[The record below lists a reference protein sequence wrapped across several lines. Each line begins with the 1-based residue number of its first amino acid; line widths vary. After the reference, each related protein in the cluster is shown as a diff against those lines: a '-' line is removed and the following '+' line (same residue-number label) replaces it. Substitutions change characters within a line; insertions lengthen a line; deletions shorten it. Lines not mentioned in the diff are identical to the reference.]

1 MDLIRI
7 GEKLISREKIQ
18 KTIDKALELRCQ
30 GLSQQ
35 DVAKEIGIDR
45 TFVSRLENL
54 GEVRKGKKIALIGF
68 PIKNKLELQEIARAK
83 GVDLVYLLSD
93 KERWDFLEANRGLD
107 IFNHIMHLIVKL
119 KDYDVVIFLG
129 SNMRIKLMET
139 ILGREVV
146 GIQIGES
153 PIAEDKLVD
162 AEAVAKIIDKL
173 KL

>member
-7 GEKLISREKIQ
+7 GEKLVSREKIQ
-18 KTIDKALELRCQ
+18 KVIDKALELRCQ

-45 TFVSRLENL
+45 SFISRLENL
-54 GEVRKGKKIALIGF
+54 GEIRKGKKIALIGF
-68 PIKNKLELQEIARAK
+68 PIKNKLELQEVARAK
-83 GVDLVYLLSD
+83 GVDLVYLLNE
-93 KERWDFLEANRGLD
+93 KERWNFLETNRGLD

>member
-1 MDLIRI
+1 LDLIRI
-7 GEKLISREKIQ
+7 GDKLISKEKIQ
-18 KTIDKALELRCQ
+18 KVIEQALELRCQ
-30 GLSQQ
+30 GMSQQ
-35 DVAKEIGIDR
+35 EAAKEIGIDR
-45 TFVSRLENL
+45 SFISRLENL
-54 GEVRKGKKIALIGF
+54 GEIRKGKKIALIGF
-68 PIKNKLELQEIARAK
+68 PIKNKAELQEMAQDK
-83 GVDLVYLLSD
+83 GVELIYLLNES
-93 KERWDFLEANRGLD
+93 ERWTFLENNKGLD

-129 SNMRIKLMET
+129 SNMRIKLTET

-162 AEAVAKIIDKL
+162 VEVVAETIDQL